1 MDEELQAELIRRM
14 EADAAAVR
22 GFLASADSYRDAF
35 NRQPEAQSTI
45 PWPYV
50 ALDWS
55 PEATAPEEVRRVLA
69 TVRDNT
75 DRLRQVVAEHGWPG
89 RSLVGE
95 GGADAAW
102 LILQHAG
109 SGVPSLGTPE
119 SLLFQASC
127 IPLLYEAVR
136 RGEAHPRH
144 LAHVV
149 DNVRERA
156 GDQPEYAVLA
166 SAYTVEDGHVTFK
179 RPVDLLAIDR
189 RRAEIGLPPFESDI
203 QRRARGEQLSPAGA
217 NRADPWPD

>member
-1 MDEELQAELIRRM
+1 MNEELRLELIRRM
-14 EADAAAVR
+14 EADGAAVR
-22 GFLASADSYRDAF
+22 GFLASADTYRDVF
-35 NRQPEAQSTI
+35 MLRPEAQSTT

-50 ALDWS
+50 VLEWS
-55 PEATAPEEVRRVLA
+55 PEATAPDEVRTVLA
-69 TVRDNT
+69 TVRNNT

-95 GGADAAW
+95 DGADAAW

-127 IPLLYEAVR
+127 IPLLQGAVR

-149 DNVRERA
+149 DSVRERA
-156 GDQPEYAVLA
+156 GDLPEFAVLA
-166 SAYTVEDGHVTFK
+166 SAYTVQDGHVTFK

-189 RRAEIGLPPFESDI
+189 RRAEIGLPPLESDI
-203 QRRARGEQLSPAGA
+203 QRRARGEELSAAGA
-217 NRADPWPD
+217 NRADPWPG

>member
-1 MDEELQAELIRRM
+1 MDEELRAELIRRM

-22 GFLASADSYRDAF
+22 GFLATGDTYRDAF
-35 NRQPEAQSTI
+35 ILRPEAQSTI

-50 ALDWS
+50 ALEWS
-55 PEATAPEEVRRVLA
+55 PEATAPDEVRTVLA

-75 DRLRQVVAEHGWPG
+75 NRLRQMVAEHGWPG

-95 GGADAAW
+95 DGADAAW

-109 SGVPSLGTPE
+109 SGVPSLGTPQN
-119 SLLFQASC
+119 LLFQVSC
-127 IPLLYEAVR
+127 IPLLQDAVR

-149 DNVRERA
+149 DNVRKRE
-156 GDQPEYAVLA
+156 GDQPEFAVLA

-179 RPVDLLAIDR
+179 RSVDLPAIER
-189 RRAEIGLPPFESDI
+189 RRAEIGLPPLASDM
-203 QRRARGEQLSPAGA
+203 QRRARGEQLSAAGD